1 MKDLKYYQDWY
12 NKWIRIFRYL
22 CDKCEQTHQ
31 VKYLI
36 QEVKKH
42 FWQIEWRL
50 LLFKHYGVNAS
61 ASTMWPKTLRR

>member
-12 NKWIRIFRYL
+12 NKWIRMFRYL
-22 CDKCEQTHQ
+22 CDKCEQTYK

-36 QEVKKH
+36 EEVRKH

-50 LLFKHYGVNAS
+50 ILFKHYGVNAS
-61 ASTMWPKTLRR
+61 ASDMWPVTLRR